1 MNQQL
6 TSESA
11 QLAGVKL
18 ESQKGQIHRLYWRS
32 HRRNSWKADFA
43 KKGRYT
49 GFNPVTGFKP
59 VRAQREG
66 ERSESETGFER
77 SENDSEAS
85 PNLKTSDQP

>member
-1 MNQQL
+1 MSGIN
-6 TSESA
+6 
-11 QLAGVKL
+11 G
-18 ESQKGQIHRLYWRS
+18 SQKVDLRVS
-32 HRRNSWKADFA
+32 A

-49 GFNPVTGFKP
+49 GFKPVTGFKL

>member
-1 MNQQL
+1 MNQQ
-6 TSESA
+6 SISNRSA
-11 QLAGVKL
+11 RVKL
-18 ESQKGQIHRLYWRS
+18 D
-32 HRRNSWKADFA
+32 ADFA

-49 GFNPVTGFKP
+49 GFNSVTGFKP

>member
-1 MNQQL
+1 MR
-6 TSESA
+6 EST
-11 QLAGVKL
+11 
-18 ESQKGQIHRLYWRS
+18 
-32 HRRNSWKADFA
+32 DA

-49 GFNPVTGFKP
+49 GFKPVTGFKL

-85 PNLKTSDQP
+85 PNLEIGTRILQKRTIAPALNQ